1 MNEKLKE
8 LRKKAM
14 SLPLLPGVYIM
25 KDKTDK
31 IIYIGKAKKLKN
43 RVSQYFGSQNTH
55 TPKVLKM
62 VENVDHFDYIVT
74 DSEFEALVLE
84 CSLIKQNMPKYN
96 ILLKDDK
103 GYSYIRVS
111 GGKYKKIE
119 AVLQRYDDG
128 AEYIGPYLSSFAV
141 KQSVDAANKIFRLYD
156 CNRSFPRDIRKSRPC
171 LNYYINQCC
180 GVCTGKISETEYAES
195 FEQAMRFLRGE
206 ADNVVKELRTQ
217 MDEASENLEYEKA
230 ARLRDKIN
238 SIQRMKDKQKVIYK
252 NVDEQDVFA
261 TAEHDDTVCLAI
273 LRFADGRLYDSE
285 HFFFESNEQSDEAA
299 RFNYITSYYS
309 MRDNVPKQ
317 ITLDGEVEDAELL
330 SQWLTEKR
338 GKKVNIVVPQRG
350 EQAALVNM
358 CRENALDKLAIY
370 KGKSSKTVA
379 VLEELRELLGLK
391 NSPDYIESYDISHT
405 AGSDSVGGMVVFKDG
420 KPYKS
425 AYKRFAIKGFSNDD
439 YGSMNEV
446 LDRRFSEYEKHKG
459 EGEGFGRLPDL
470 ILLDGGVGQV
480 NAVLPLWQK
489 YNLDIPVF
497 GMVKD
502 SKHRTRAIAANGG
515 EIAINSKR
523 QVFTFIS
530 SVQDEVHRYS
540 IAYHHKKHAKSN
552 LSLSLTKID
561 GIGEKKAKALLRHFK
576 TIKAIKEADVKE
588 LQNAEG
594 ISEALAQKIYDYY
607 RTDD

>member
-1 MNEKLKE
+1 MPE

-25 KDKTDK
+25 KDKSDR

-62 VENVDHFDYIVT
+62 VEHVDHFDYIVT

-103 GYSYIRVS
+103 GYSYIRIS
-111 GGKYKKIE
+111 GDKFKKIE
-119 AVLQRYDDG
+119 AVLQKYDDNC
-128 AEYIGPYLSSFAV
+128 EYLGPYLSSFAV

-156 CNRSFPRDIRKSRPC
+156 CNRVFPRDIKKARPC
-171 LNYYINQCC
+171 LNYYISQCC
-180 GVCTGKISETEYAES
+180 GVCTGKVSQEEYSES
-195 FEQAMRFLRGE
+195 FEQALRFLKGDTE
-206 ADNVVKELRTQ
+206 NIVKELREQ
-217 MDEASENLEYEKA
+217 MNRASEELEFEKA
-230 ARLRDKIN
+230 AKLRDRIN
-238 SIQRMKDKQKVIYK
+238 SLNRLKDRQKVVYK
-252 NVDEQDVFA
+252 NVEDQDVFA
-261 TAEHDDTVCLAI
+261 TAQHDDTVCLAVF
-273 LRFADGRLYDSE
+273 RFSDGRLYDSE
-285 HFFFESNEQSDEAA
+285 HFFFESSEQSDEAA

-309 MRDNVPKQ
+309 MRSNVPRQ
-317 ITLDGEVEDAELL
+317 ITVDGEVEDSELL
-330 SQWLTEKR
+330 CEWLTEKR
-338 GKKVNIVVPQRG
+338 GKKSVVYVPKRG
-350 EQAALVNM
+350 EQLQLVNM
-358 CRENALDKLAIY
+358 CRENAIDKLALY
-370 KGKSSKTVA
+370 KGKSGKTVA

-420 KPYKS
+420 RPYKK
-425 AYKRFAIKGFSNDD
+425 AYKRFSVKGFSNDD

-446 LDRRFSEYEKHKG
+446 LDRRFAEYVKHKG
-459 EGEGFGRLPDL
+459 EDDGFGRLPDL
-470 ILLDGGVGQV
+470 ILLDGGEGQV
-480 NAVLPLWQK
+480 NAVMPLLEK
-489 YNLDIPVF
+489 YGLDVPVF

-502 SKHRTRAIAANGG
+502 SKHRTRAIALNGG

-540 IAYHHKKHAKSN
+540 VAYHHKKHTKRN
-552 LSLSLTKID
+552 LSLSLTEID
-561 GIGEKKAKALLRHFK
+561 GIGEKKAKALLKHFK
-576 TIKAIKEADVKE
+576 TIKAIKTASVQE
-588 LQNAEG
+588 LCEAEG
-594 ISEALAQKIYDYY
+594 ISRALAQKIYDYY
-607 RTDD
+607 RKSD